1 MGRPAEASATENHKY
16 RNMEEK
22 MRSFALHKIMVA
34 LLLMV
39 GVVLFAAGVSD
50 SDSGY
55 LVGVGLAAVLLA
67 LVS

>member
-1 MGRPAEASATENHKY
+1 MRP
-16 RNMEEK
+16 
-22 MRSFALHKIMVA
+22 FALHKIMVA

-55 LVGVGLAAVLLA
+55 LVGVGLAAVLFAMVYGLLIIIA
-67 LVS
+67 SDINEVLGGLSAA